1 MRSGGASAAANAG
14 VPDRWFQCH
23 GQQRSKNVKDGYV
36 KDKVGDRLAVSRSLE
51 FKAGLL
57 IIFMVVT
64 TLPAIFEASLAVAQ
78 SLDMRIYA
86 GAA

>member
-1 MRSGGASAAANAG
+1 M
-14 VPDRWFQCH
+14 
-23 GQQRSKNVKDGYV
+23 
-36 KDKVGDRLAVSRSLE
+36 GDRLAVSRSLG